1 MLEDLQDDVA
11 CRVSESESAEMR
23 ESRWER
29 ATVDLLSR
37 LNRSDLEL
45 DDSPK
50 GVVWKVAIARMLRE
64 RYLVPNVWIGRRLVM
79 GQTSTVQSLVSRH
92 RTANKQNDKIWENLQ
107 KHEKLGWCYL

>member
-50 GVVWKVAIARMLRE
+50 GVVWKVAI
-64 RYLVPNVWIGRRLVM
+64 
-79 GQTSTVQSLVSRH
+79 
-92 RTANKQNDKIWENLQ
+92 
-107 KHEKLGWCYL
+107 